1 MEEDPS
7 IQCKYYKLDVTDFK
21 TYEKI
26 VQEEEVDYVLHLA
39 AILSSLGEKYP
50 DLAYDVN
57 VNGAANAFNIAKDNN
72 CQLFMPSSIAVFGG
86 DNFEKHNTPNDC
98 ILQPQTIYGVTKVFN
113 EGLGEYYQNKFG
125 MDFRSIRYP
134 GVISSA
140 KYAFNGT
147 TDYSTGKYYFCYVLL
162 IPYPDNFFI

>member
-1 MEEDPS
+1 MIDDLGHSQVVAADLVEEDKN

-57 VNGAANAFNIAKDNN
+57 VNGAANALNIAKDNN

-86 DNFEKHNTPNDC
+86 DTF
-98 ILQPQTIYGVTKVFN
+98 
-113 EGLGEYYQNKFG
+113 
-125 MDFRSIRYP
+125 
-134 GVISSA
+134 
-140 KYAFNGT
+140 
-147 TDYSTGKYYFCYVLL
+147 
-162 IPYPDNFFI
+162 